1 MKVEKTVVL
10 PVVGQVGDYPLI
22 IWLTFGGAEWQE
34 VFGVAQFS
42 VDAVPL
48 DEIQQCLPHGT
59 ARGGHFGLDGLG
71 FDHWLYREVKAVS
84 LPKVLGFDG
93 GQHGIGP
100 AVLCAPLVLDGGHGA
115 ENYLLNLFWPI
126 GDRGGIMPEAVA
138 RKQYDYG

>member
-48 DEIQQCLPHGT
+48 DEIQQCLP
-59 ARGGHFGLDGLG
+59 
-71 FDHWLYREVKAVS
+71 
-84 LPKVLGFDG
+84 KVLGFDG
-93 GQHGIGP
+93 GQHGVGP

-126 GDRGGIMPEAVA
+126 GDRGGIMPETIA